1 MACLPLSAPAGEAGS
16 GRGNPPP
23 RRQPDGA
30 GREFVR
36 RPPVEFKAFA
46 GLELK
51 VHRSHEVAPGFVGP
65 LEIVNPREVVLEEPL
80 PYPAERAFLGR
91 PGLVRTS
98 SLVPAGAPA
107 GGQEQR

>member
-1 MACLPLSAPAGEAGS
+1 MACLPLSAPAGEAVS
-16 GRGNPPP
+16 AWGNH
-23 RRQPDGA
+23 QPGHNLE
-30 GREFVR
+30 GPGQEFVLR
-36 RPPVEFKAFA
+36 LSVEVKAFA